1 MAFTTCL
8 QSFWEVFYKSFTR
21 RLQGFHRAVTMPLI
35 RCLSKA
41 STMFLFEAFRSL
53 LQGVCKD
60 LFLIRIS
67 QGFHKV
73 FTRCSQGCYDVF
85 TRLLTRLSQGFY
97 KVFTQLLECFHNVF
111 RRFLQGVYKVFR
123 RCFTRLLQGC
133 YKVFTRPSQGVYDLF
148 LQGFYNVSL

>member
-8 QSFWEVFYKSFTR
+8 QSFWEVFYKSFTW
-21 RLQGFHRAVTMPLI
+21 RLQGFHRAVTRPLI

-41 STMFLFEAFRSL
+41 STMFLFEAFRRL

-67 QGFHKV
+67 QGFYKV

-111 RRFLQGVYKVFR
+111 RR
-123 RCFTRLLQGC
+123 CFTRC
-133 YKVFTRPSQGVYDLF
+133 
-148 LQGFYNVSL
+148 LQGF